1 MTRSKKFRK
10 KQTQHKSKRIIV
22 GGVKINT
29 TQRSKKS
36 NLPGISKSYRRKSK
50 KLDKVKIIP
59 EPATPI
65 DFGPVV
71 TAFHTATLDARLK
84 SQRAEDAAAYANLL
98 ARRAANNAARARA
111 HAQRA
116 ADDAAEAELQSQRVG
131 FSHILFGPPG
141 SFHPA
146 WLDRLTP
153 ANQLRYNRY
162 TPQNV
167 VMGVPQ
173 ASSPVM
179 GVDMTLASP
188 PPSHL
193 PIPTSMIFRRT
204 RASSVASPP
213 PPPSQ
218 LPIPTSMMFRRTRA
232 SSVR

>member
-50 KLDKVKIIP
+50 KLNKVKIIP

-65 DFGPVV
+65 HFGPMV
-71 TAFHTATLDARLK
+71 TAYRLAAHDSRLI

-131 FSHILFGPPG
+131 SAYNLFGPPG

-146 WLDRLTP
+146 WVNRLSP
-153 ANQLRYNRY
+153 ANQLRYNPY

-173 ASSPVM
+173 VSSPVM

-193 PIPTSMIFRRT
+193 PIPTSM
-204 RASSVASPP
+204 
-213 PPPSQ
+213 
-218 LPIPTSMMFRRTRA
+218 MFRKTRA